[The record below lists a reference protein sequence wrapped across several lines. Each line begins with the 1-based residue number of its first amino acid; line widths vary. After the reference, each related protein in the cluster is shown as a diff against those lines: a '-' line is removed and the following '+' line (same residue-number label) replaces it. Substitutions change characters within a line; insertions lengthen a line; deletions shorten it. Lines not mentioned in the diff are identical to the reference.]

1 MRISRYLGI
10 EMNRVNRKTFLGLI
24 SLFLSFSCMSC
35 AQPKVR
41 TKDYVKQTSSYSQQ
55 GAAVYGKYLF
65 QFTAGTVCDI
75 YDLRRK
81 RYVGQMSF
89 EGSDQKHCDT
99 ACFGW
104 LKVNEKDEFP
114 VVYVSGS
121 QIWEN
126 KEHGLIWV
134 YRIIHKRNWWGL
146 ELLQVIET
154 PQIEDIGICPDA
166 LLSEKDST
174 MWLMGWKTDLSK
186 PLKDG
191 SGAYL
196 TFLKFK
202 APNIN
207 DGRLDNKG
215 VRYTSLLM
223 KDTLVSFDIQNAHIV
238 QQGICLRN
246 KMVYIPYGC
255 STDGYQGIDIVSLEE
270 KRIVKNID
278 LIGTS
283 VLEPEA
289 VFFYKDEMYIAD
301 QATTIKKIV
310 ESKRR

>member
-1 MRISRYLGI
+1 
-10 EMNRVNRKTFLGLI
+10 
-24 SLFLSFSCMSC
+24 MSC

-114 VVYVSGS
+114 VIYVSGS

-146 ELLQVIET
+146 ELLQ
-154 PQIEDIGICPDA
+154 
-166 LLSEKDST
+166 
-174 MWLMGWKTDLSK
+174 
-186 PLKDG
+186 DG

-310 ESKRR
+310 ESKRK